1 MSRLSASTPASPAA
15 TRLTITKP
23 KSMEEYLSM
32 INAAAPQS
40 QLFGKGREAE
50 CILSSFADNYE
61 AWAYPDTQ
69 QQVFF
74 DEWIAAAPPP
84 TALASPSLA
93 TQQHAL
99 LDASALSPALS
110 SPSLG
115 SSSQSSPALNL
126 VNSLQSASA
135 ASVQPPLSVAD
146 YAAALFPDLAASLS
160 GTLSLPIESP
170 AGFAKPASAM
180 ASQPFAQASASP
192 AALSTWATDL
202 ASMLEAQTPV
212 SPAESQAESAS
223 PEPMPS
229 LVHVAGETD
238 EQRKRR
244 DCEFL
249 ESLPPQLRLKRRR
262 TSNTKQKEKILAEL
276 LQPAAPLATT
286 AASVPMKKTPAK
298 KPKAADDEA
307 DGEVL
312 DAAALKRKKNTDA
325 ARRSRMRKILRIE
338 TLEGRVSEL
347 ESENAQLVQRIA
359 QLEAEKEAAMAQRI

>member
-1 MSRLSASTPASPAA
+1 
-15 TRLTITKP
+15 
-23 KSMEEYLSM
+23 MEEYLSM
-32 INAAAPQS
+32 INAATPQS
-40 QLFGKGREAE
+40 QLFSKGRENE

-74 DEWIAAAPPP
+74 DEWISAAPPP
-84 TALASPSLA
+84 TALTSPSLA
-93 TQQHAL
+93 TQSAL
-99 LDASALSPALS
+99 LDSSALSPALS
-110 SPSLG
+110 SPSLI
-115 SSSQSSPALNL
+115 SSSQSSPTLNL
-126 VNSLQSASA
+126 ASSLQSTQSASA
-135 ASVQPPLSVAD
+135 APVQPPLSVAD

-160 GTLSLPIESP
+160 GALALPMESP
-170 AGFAKPASAM
+170 AGFAKSASVM
-180 ASQPFAQASASP
+180 APQPFAQANASP
-192 AALSTWATDL
+192 AALSSWATDL

-212 SPAESQAESAS
+212 SPAESQSETAS
-223 PEPMPS
+223 PEPMQS
-229 LVHVAGETD
+229 LVHVTSGETD

-276 LQPAAPLATT
+276 LQPAAPAATV
-286 AASVPMKKTPAK
+286 ASAPMKKTTAVR
-298 KPKAADDEA
+298 KPKSAAESSEEA

-347 ESENAQLVQRIA
+347 ESENAQLAQRIA
-359 QLEAEKEAAMAQRI
+359 QLEAEKAAMAQRM

>member
-1 MSRLSASTPASPAA
+1 
-15 TRLTITKP
+15 
-23 KSMEEYLSM
+23 MEEYLSM
-32 INAAAPQS
+32 ISAAAPQP
-40 QLFGKGREAE
+40 QLFGKGRENE
-50 CILSSFADNYE
+50 YILSSFADNYE
-61 AWAYPDTQ
+61 AWACPDTQ

-93 TQQHAL
+93 TTQHAL
-99 LDASALSPALS
+99 LDPSVLSPALS

-126 VNSLQSASA
+126 VNSLQSVSA
-135 ASVQPPLSVAD
+135 ASVQPSLSVAD
-146 YAAALFPDLAASLS
+146 YAAALFPDLAVSLS
-160 GTLSLPIESP
+160 STLSLPAESP

-192 AALSTWATDL
+192 AALSSWATDL

-212 SPAESQAESAS
+212 SPAESQAASAS

-276 LQPAAPLATT
+276 LQPAPSPATT
-286 AASVPMKKTPAK
+286 VASAPMKKTAAK
-298 KPKAADDEA
+298 KSKAADEEDDA
-307 DGEVL
+307 DGETL

-347 ESENAQLVQRIA
+347 ESENAQLAQRIA
-359 QLEAEKEAAMAQRI
+359 QLEAEKAAMAQRI